1 MFDDSVPLDGHAALT
16 VILPSYALLYLEAV
30 LVQLS
35 GTRLL
40 RFALLP
46 CGLYFMLQSA
56 KVDQTSMFPDNYKSR
71 LTYFNLGNITIMLTL
86 AMQLVTFAIAPK
98 PLYRT
103 DCPWIKSTSIPLPTL
118 FSNALDLMFNA
129 RGIGWNWGT
138 SIPKPTYPTRR
149 AHAILYSLAS
159 FIFHTL
165 LVDAVLFIMYTI
177 NPALRNPEGAS
188 MFLDLT
194 GAPLSPVH
202 TTAITLCMG
211 TIIYA
216 AVVYPYDAVRIT
228 ALLLGGDPARW
239 PPLFDAPWAA
249 TSLKDLWGRRWHQM
263 FRHSFVVLGAGPGR
277 AVGDWVARVS
287 GMSSPGRILALLGA
301 FALSSLLHSLPLHGM
316 GRGGDA
322 FRISVFFMMM
332 GVGIVLEDVWRRTS
346 GKPVCG
352 FAGRVWTYGWLLGW
366 GHSLVEAYCQKGIA
380 GALWFR
386 IVTFS
391 LYGIPE
397 HASYPAVTV

>member
-1 MFDDSVPLDGHAALT
+1 MFNDGIPLDGHAALT
-16 VILPSYALLYLEAV
+16 LMLPAYALLYTEAV

-40 RFALLP
+40 RLALLP

-56 KVDQTSMFPDNYKSR
+56 KVDQTSTFPDNYQSR
-71 LTYFNLGNITIMLTL
+71 LTYFNLGNITITLTL
-86 AMQLVTFAIAPK
+86 AMQMVTFALAPK

-103 DCPWIKSTSIPLPTL
+103 DRPRTKSTSIPLPTL

-129 RGIGWNWGT
+129 RGISWNWGT

-149 AHAILYSLAS
+149 WSAVLYSLAS
-159 FIFHTL
+159 FALHTL
-165 LVDAVLFIMYTI
+165 LVDAVLFITYAL

-188 MFLDLT
+188 MFLDHT
-194 GAPLSPVH
+194 GGPLSPLH
-202 TTAITLCMG
+202 TTAITLFMG
-211 TIIYA
+211 TTIYA

-228 ALLLGGDPARW
+228 VLLLGGDPARW

-277 AVGDWVARVS
+277 AVGEWVARVLGIS
-287 GMSSPGRILALLGA
+287 LGRILAVLSA

-322 FRISVFFMMM
+322 FRISVLFMTM
-332 GVGIVLEDVWRRTS
+332 GVGIMLEDIWSRFTGRSVSRL
-346 GKPVCG
+346 
-352 FAGRVWTYGWLLGW
+352 AGWIWTYAWLLGW
-366 GHSLVEAYCQKGIA
+366 GHFLVEAYCQKGIA

-397 HASYPAVTV
+397 HA

>member
-16 VILPSYALLYLEAV
+16 IILPSYAVLYIEAA

-40 RFALLP
+40 RLALLP

-103 DCPWIKSTSIPLPTL
+103 DQPPSRCNKLPLCTL
-118 FSNALDLMFNA
+118 LSNALDLMFNA

-138 SIPKPTYPTRR
+138 SIPKPTYPTRSR
-149 AHAILYSLAS
+149 WHAILYSLTS
-159 FIFHTL
+159 FILHTL
-165 LVDAVLFIMYTI
+165 LVDAVLSVMYAL

-188 MFLDLT
+188 MFLDHT
-194 GAPLSPVH
+194 GAPLSPLH
-202 TTAITLCMG
+202 TTAIALCMG
-211 TIIYA
+211 TTIYA

-277 AVGDWVARVS
+277 AMGDWVARVM
-287 GMSSPGRILALLGA
+287 GIPLGRILAVLGA

-322 FRISVFFMMM
+322 LRISVFFMMM
-332 GVGIVLEDVWRRTS
+332 GAGIISEDIWSRFTGRSVS
-346 GKPVCG
+346 GLPG
-352 FAGRVWTYGWLLGW
+352 WIWTYTWLLGW
-366 GHSLVEAYCQKGIA
+366 GHFLVEAYCQKGIA

-397 HASYPAVTV
+397 HA

>member
-1 MFDDSVPLDGHAALT
+1 MFDGSIPLDGHAALT
-16 VILPSYALLYLEAV
+16 IILPSYAVLYLEAA

-35 GTRLL
+35 GTQLL
-40 RFALLP
+40 RLALLP

-103 DCPWIKSTSIPLPTL
+103 DQPPPKCNKLSLCTL
-118 FSNALDLMFNA
+118 LSNALDLMFNA

-138 SIPKPTYPTRR
+138 IIPKPTYPTRR
-149 AHAILYSLAS
+149 SRAILYSLIS
-159 FIFHTL
+159 FILHTL
-165 LVDAVLFIMYTI
+165 LVDAVLSVMYAL

-188 MFLDLT
+188 MFLDYT
-194 GAPLSPVH
+194 GAPLSPLH

-228 ALLLGGDPARW
+228 ALILGGDPARW

-277 AVGDWVARVS
+277 AVGEWVARVM
-287 GMSSPGRILALLGA
+287 GLSPLGRILAVLGA

-322 FRISVFFMMM
+322 LRISVFFMMM
-332 GVGIVLEDVWRRTS
+332 GAGIISEDIWSRFTGRSVGGL
-346 GKPVCG
+346 
-352 FAGRVWTYGWLLGW
+352 AGWIWTYAWLLGW
-366 GHSLVEAYCQKGIA
+366 GHFLVEAYCQKGIA

-397 HASYPAVTV
+397 HA

>member
-16 VILPSYALLYLEAV
+16 IILPSYAVLYLEAA

-40 RFALLP
+40 RLALLP

-86 AMQLVTFAIAPK
+86 AMQLVTFAIAPA

-103 DCPWIKSTSIPLPTL
+103 DRPRNKFASIPLPFL
-118 FSNALDLMFNA
+118 LSDAFDLMFNA

-149 AHAILYSLAS
+149 AHAILYSLIS
-159 FIFHTL
+159 FTLHTL
-165 LVDAVLFIMYTI
+165 LVDAVLSVMYAL

-188 MFLDLT
+188 MYWVNT
-194 GAPLSPVH
+194 GTPLSPLH

-263 FRHSFVVLGAGPGR
+263 FRHSFVVLGAGTGR
-277 AVGDWVARVS
+277 AVGEPAT
-287 GMSSPGRILALLGA
+287 SSLGRILAVLGA
-301 FALSSLLHSLPLHGM
+301 FTLSSLLHSLPLHGM

-332 GVGIVLEDVWRRTS
+332 GVGIVLEETWKELTQDVWRRFT
-346 GKPVCG
+346 GRFVG
-352 FAGRVWTYGWLLGW
+352 GLAGWIWTYAWLLGW
-366 GHSLVEAYCQKGIA
+366 GHFLVEAYCQKGIA

-397 HASYPAVTV
+397 HA

>member
-1 MFDDSVPLDGHAALT
+1 MFDDSVPFDGHAALT
-16 VILPSYALLYLEAV
+16 IILPSYALLYLEAI

-40 RFALLP
+40 RLALLP

-56 KVDQTSMFPDNYKSR
+56 KVDQTSMFPDSYKSR

-86 AMQLVTFAIAPK
+86 AMQLITFATAPR
-98 PLYRT
+98 PLYRIDHT
-103 DCPWIKSTSIPLPTL
+103 PSNPTKPSLPTL
-118 FSNALDLMFNA
+118 LSNALDLMFNA

-149 AHAILYSLAS
+149 PRAILYSLAS
-159 FIFHTL
+159 FTLHTL
-165 LVDAVLFIMYTI
+165 LVDAVLSAMYTL

-188 MFLDLT
+188 MYVDHT
-194 GAPLSPVH
+194 GAPLSPL
-202 TTAITLCMG
+202 TTTVITLCMG

-216 AVVYPYDAVRIT
+216 AVVYPYDAVRTT
-228 ALLLGGDPARW
+228 ALLLGADPARW
-239 PPLFDAPWAA
+239 PPLFDKPWTA

-263 FRHSFVVLGAGPGR
+263 FRHSFVVLGAKPARKIGKYLG
-277 AVGDWVARVS
+277 GKIGARVL
-287 GMSSPGRILALLGA
+287 GLLGA

-322 FRISVFFMMM
+322 FRVSMFFMMM
-332 GVGIVLEDVWRRTS
+332 GLGIILEDGWQKWTGRTIGGVS
-346 GKPVCG
+346 G
-352 FAGRVWTYGWLLGW
+352 RIWTFVWLLGW
-366 GHSLVEAYCQKGIA
+366 GHFLVEAYCQKGIA

-397 HASYPAVTV
+397 HA

>member
-1 MFDDSVPLDGHAALT
+1 MFDDSIPLDGHAALT
-16 VILPSYALLYLEAV
+16 LMLPAYALLYAESV

-40 RFALLP
+40 RLALLP

-86 AMQLVTFAIAPK
+86 AMQLVTFAIAPA

-103 DCPWIKSTSIPLPTL
+103 DRPRNKLTSTPLPFL
-118 FSNALDLMFNA
+118 LSNALDLMFNA

-138 SIPKPTYPTRR
+138 SIPRPTYPTRR
-149 AHAILYSLAS
+149 SHAILYSLTS
-159 FIFHTL
+159 FILHTL
-165 LVDAVLFIMYTI
+165 LVDAVLFIMYTL

-188 MFLDLT
+188 MFLDHT
-194 GAPLSPVH
+194 EAPLSPFH

-211 TIIYA
+211 TTIYA

-228 ALLLGGDPARW
+228 ALLLGDDPARW

-277 AVGDWVARVS
+277 VVGEWAARVT
-287 GMSSPGRILALLGA
+287 GIPLGRIFAVLAA

-322 FRISVFFMMM
+322 LRISVFFMMM
-332 GVGIVLEDVWRRTS
+332 GVGIVLEETWKELTQDVWRRFTGRS
-346 GKPVCG
+346 VRGL
-352 FAGRVWTYGWLLGW
+352 AGWIWTHACLLGW
-366 GHSLVEAYCQKGIA
+366 GHFLVEAYCQKGIA

-391 LYGIPE
+391 VYGIPE
-397 HASYPAVTV
+397 HA